1 MLFSSLEFSQ
11 SEFHGRVKRDITY
24 LIVNTFPATVIE
36 SMFPLLPL
44 CRFPLTLISLNK
56 YIYLNLVIK
65 NYLYYCTGNVSIV
78 SHGISL
84 VTMSLLDFVAI
95 QWIQLKPFWENF
107 IIFTFRKVCLISQI
121 DSRFFCRSLFKNFF
135 FVWVLLNWDYL
146 NGSKC

>member
-11 SEFHGRVKRDITY
+11 SEFHGRVKRDITC

-44 CRFPLTLISLNK
+44 GRFLLTLISLNK

-95 QWIQLKPFWENF
+95 Q
-107 IIFTFRKVCLISQI
+107 
-121 DSRFFCRSLFKNFF
+121 
-135 FVWVLLNWDYL
+135 
-146 NGSKC
+146 